1 MDEFATVIGYV
12 FMCAVSL
19 IALAGIVG
27 FAVDYVWQEFMD
39 VRQVA
44 QILRATR
51 KATNQERPT
60 TKESSYNPPPLKPA
74 KTPRLPHS
82 GY

>member
-12 FMCAVSL
+12 FMGAVAL

-39 VRQVA
+39 ARQVA
-44 QILRATR
+44 QLLRATR
-51 KATNQERPT
+51 RSK
-60 TKESSYNPPPLKPA
+60 K
-74 KTPRLPHS
+74 
-82 GY
+82 